1 MTTIDKIADI
11 LAIVLAIIYVTAII
25 IILIINLKPLFNPK
39 KYYLIEYIFDY
50 KGKTEIII
58 KARTPEQAIRKLI
71 RMYPRR
77 FPLNSL
83 TDITSC
89 KEVDFYKCL
98 KEVPEDE

>member
-1 MTTIDKIADI
+1 MTTIDKITNILFIVFTIIYI
-11 LAIVLAIIYVTAII
+11 LAIIIMVII
-25 IILIINLKPLFNPK
+25 IFKPLYKPK
-39 KYYLIEYIFDY
+39 KYYRIEYIFDY

-71 RMYPRR
+71 CQYPRR

-98 KEVPEDE
+98 KEVSEDE

>member
-1 MTTIDKIADI
+1 MITFDKITDI
-11 LAIVLAIIYVTAII
+11 LFIVLTIIYILILVIMAII
-25 IILIINLKPLFNPK
+25 NFKDLFNHK
-39 KYYLIEYIFDY
+39 KYYRIEYIFDY

-71 RMYPRR
+71 CQYPRR

-98 KEVPEDE
+98 KEVSEDE